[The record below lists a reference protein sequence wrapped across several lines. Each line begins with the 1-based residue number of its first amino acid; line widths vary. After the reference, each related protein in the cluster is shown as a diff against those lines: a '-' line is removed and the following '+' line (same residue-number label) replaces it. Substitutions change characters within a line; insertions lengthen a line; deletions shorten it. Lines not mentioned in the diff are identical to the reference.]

1 MQRPQLVARLVTDV
15 AGLAPG
21 GQNHAAAQDWIH
33 TSLAAPRRFA
43 DVHSNVVQAQYGSV
57 VRRLVQHA
65 AYDKADAL
73 RALCAHR
80 FGSAALPTEAL
91 ALLYHLGNASEMLR
105 TPLPWPAGAAPP
117 SLAAAEVRAEVVDAS
132 APPPPVHWGFSEEEA
147 EGGSDDDDGVGGDV
161 DTPGNP
167 AACATYDGAATA
179 AESCPALHSF
189 GAASRAP
196 PHVPQLPA
204 LLRLDALGASLRDGP
219 NYGGAGGGAC
229 DDGTCEV
236 GAGDVAAPRRLRESL
251 RALAA
256 CGGTEWADVA
266 AEDAWAAASRGGAP
280 PRPAAARRW
289 WSGMR
294 VRAGG
299 SASAAGGA
307 PGGGAAAALNALELL
322 ASRMARQRAFVALVS
337 TTAEA
342 PPAVR
347 AFAEGLRREEAEAR
361 DRELWAID
369 AAVAARDTG
378 GRAARAAGGRPTV
391 LSLLQRLRAPGGW
404 ARRAAA
410 VEELLL
416 ELSAGGA
423 CASLLSGRGL
433 VDGDG
438 AAAAAAQLVDALI
451 ARCAAAQLRGGADA
465 EPLLRL

>member
-105 TPLPWPAGAAPP
+105 TPFPWPAGAAPP

-219 NYGGAGGGAC
+219 NYGGAGGGAGG
-229 DDGTCEV
+229 DGTCEV

-266 AEDAWAAASRGGAP
+266 AEDAGGRLTWARAAAGSGAEVVVWHARARRRLGERCGGRTRRRRSSGAQCARAAREPHGEAARVCGPRQYDGRGATSGPRVCGRAP
-280 PRPAAARRW
+280 PRRGGGARSRALGYRRGSGGARHRWACSAGGRRAADGTFAAAATARTRW
-289 WSGMR
+289 L
-294 VRAGG
+294 
-299 SASAAGGA
+299 GA
-307 PGGGAAAALNALELL
+307 PRGGGGGAAP
-322 ASRMARQRAFVALVS
+322 R
-337 TTAEA
+337 T
-342 PPAVR
+342 
-347 AFAEGLRREEAEAR
+347 LRR
-361 DRELWAID
+361 
-369 AAVAARDTG
+369 
-378 GRAARAAGGRPTV
+378 
-391 LSLLQRLRAPGGW
+391 
-404 ARRAAA
+404 RRVRFAW
-410 VEELLL
+410 
-416 ELSAGGA
+416 
-423 CASLLSGRGL
+423 
-433 VDGDG
+433 
-438 AAAAAAQLVDALI
+438 
-451 ARCAAAQLRGGADA
+451 
-465 EPLLRL
+465 